1 MHPAGH
7 IAIIGSGVAGLT
19 AAHLLSRR
27 FAVTLYEADSR
38 PGGHA
43 HTHDIDGTPV
53 DTGFIVFNDRTYPTL
68 IRLFGE
74 LDVPVQRS
82 DMSMSVTDE
91 RTRIELAGGR
101 GLGGMIGRPRQILR
115 SEHRSV
121 LATVPRM
128 HRLAKKFLAETAPDD
143 TTTYGEFL
151 REARISEAA
160 IRLYAVPVVA
170 CVWSMPAPGP
180 DGRDGVFSY
189 PARYL
194 FQFLDHHGLL
204 DLVGAP
210 PWYTVKGGSRTYVRK
225 ILDSLPDV
233 RLGSPVTSVRRTAEG
248 AEVIAGG
255 QRSSYDRVVI
265 ATHPDQALRLLSDA
279 TETERDVLGSFR
291 YARNE
296 TVLHTDAS
304 LLPRTPWVR
313 ASWNYRTTDRSEPL
327 ATYWMNRLQ
336 RLDRSKPLLVTL
348 NGADRVDPRSVLAV
362 MDYEHPQYDVA
373 TVRAQR
379 RLPSLRTNVTAFAG
393 AYHGWGF
400 HEDGAASGAAVARA
414 WGVPW

>member
-101 GLGGMIGRPRQILR
+101 GLGGLIGRPQQIVK